1 MALNK
6 RNNPRPDA
14 LSGVEEVNYKFACRC
29 CLKADAEFV
38 KLESVSVARS
48 LDGASE
54 GDQISLLRCLIFC
67 VRADNSPEL
76 PQYICVECSKSLQ
89 VAYYFLQNAMRAHE
103 ILCRKL
109 CPGKSSAEG
118 KRFNGTIGQRF
129 QLSPALQEVCVG
141 KEEGPGCDALGLH
154 RLSLCLLSVCGGHVG
169 GQDEASKELQTR
181 VPGVR
186 RDHPQSHGAQ
196 AAHPSARRYSCWPA
210 SHVLCLM
217 LGKPHILS
225 LYFRGNLLLQLQ
237 DVQLYHA
244 QAAPAAGTL
253 SLRSRHDP
261 QSGGGARQSEST
273 ADIPS

>member
-141 KEEGPGCDALGLH
+141 KEEGA
-154 RLSLCLLSVCGGHVG
+154 
-169 GQDEASKELQTR
+169 
-181 VPGVR
+181 GV
-186 RDHPQSHGAQ
+186 
-196 AAHPSARRYSCWPA
+196 
-210 SHVLCLM
+210 
-217 LGKPHILS
+217 
-225 LYFRGNLLLQLQ
+225 
-237 DVQLYHA
+237 
-244 QAAPAAGTL
+244 
-253 SLRSRHDP
+253 
-261 QSGGGARQSEST
+261 
-273 ADIPS
+273 